1 MTPTT
6 SPELVQR
13 AFEFGYPLVYNISTV
28 GLFLARGFG
37 GLPPTP
43 FNTYAF
49 ADELADPNTD
59 FVSVNND
66 TLYAI
71 AQLDLSG
78 GALDVDVP
86 DTGDRY
92 YVLQFVDAWTNNF
105 AYIGTRATGNR
116 AGSFRIVPP
125 DSDETDSADRTVIA
139 APTHI
144 VSIVGRIACDGPGD
158 IGNVLRL
165 QHGFQIRPVTP
176 NGSLSGI
183 PQPHQDVPAELMFW
197 EQLRVWSQAFPPAP
211 ADIEYLQ
218 QFRALGL
225 LDEAS
230 PYVDPEP
237 ALMRELTEQLA
248 KAKRDFEAHAMS
260 SSTEDLSAWQ
270 MNRSLF
276 NYNLD
281 FFEVGTLQ
289 APEWRI
295 SDRAEAY
302 TVRAIAARIGLWG
315 NHAYEALYPATY
327 VDDSGRPL
335 NGAHRYELRLRDLP
349 PVNAF
354 WSLTMYDMPDYYL
367 VRNKLDRYSIGD
379 RTPGLMNE
387 PDGSLI
393 ITIQNEEPDDAK
405 RRANWLPAPAGDFRP
420 MMRLYVPG
428 PEILGGTY
436 ELPPIV
442 KVSP

>member
-1 MTPTT
+1 MTQPTG
-6 SPELVQR
+6 PEIVQR
-13 AFEFGYPLVYNISTV
+13 AFNYGYPLIYNISMV
-28 GLFLARGFG
+28 GLFLTRGFG
-37 GLPPTP
+37 GLPPAP

-49 ADELADPNTD
+49 ADKLADPDTD

-78 GALDVDVP
+78 GALDLDVP
-86 DTGDRY
+86 DTADRY

-116 AGSFRIVPP
+116 AGTFRIVPP
-125 DSDETDSADRTVIA
+125 NSDEADSADRTVIV

-144 VSIVGRIACDGPGD
+144 VSIVGRIACEGPED
-158 IGNVLRL
+158 IGNVMRL
-165 QHGFQIRPVTP
+165 QQGFQIRPITQNSP
-176 NGSLSGI
+176 LSGI
-183 PQPHQDVPAELMFW
+183 PQPHPDVPAELRFW

-211 ADIEYLQ
+211 ADSEYLQ

-230 PYVDPEP
+230 PYLDPEP
-237 ALMRELTEQLA
+237 TLERELTEQLA
-248 KAKRDFEAHAMS
+248 KAKHDFEARAMS
-260 SSTEDLSAWQ
+260 SGADGLSAWQ
-270 MNRSLF
+270 MNRSMF

-281 FFEVGTLQ
+281 FFEIGTLQ
-289 APEWRI
+289 SPEWRI
-295 SDRAEAY
+295 SDREQAY
-302 TVRAIAARIGLWG
+302 AVRAIAARIGLWG

-327 VDDSGRPL
+327 VDDAGRQL

-349 PVNAF
+349 PVHAF

-367 VRNKLDRYSIGD
+367 VRNKIDRYSIGD
-379 RTPGLMNE
+379 RTPGLVYE
-387 PDGSLI
+387 PDGSLT
-393 ITIQNEEPDDAK
+393 ITIQNTEPDDAK
-405 RRANWLPAPAGDFRP
+405 CRANWLPAPAGDFRP

-428 PEILGGTY
+428 PEILDGTY
-436 ELPPIV
+436 ELPPIMR
-442 KVSP
+442 VSP